1 MLLQQYEELPGR
13 QICLFEVQLHNI
25 ETRRL
30 DKPEQLTEPTNESF
44 NVKIKKK
51 DVQLQEENHYNFE
64 CACVS
69 SLIS

>member
-13 QICLFEVQLHNI
+13 QIRLFEVQLHNI

-30 DKPEQLTEPTNESF
+30 DKPEQLIEPTNESF

-51 DVQLQEENHYNFE
+51 ADVQLQEETIIILNARAYQD
-64 CACVS
+64 
-69 SLIS
+69 